1 MQTEIRKKIKFGET
15 EILVTNVY
23 PFMYSNGK
31 IVLRVSALEK
41 DTDEAT
47 LKLLKDNQGVVEQWE
62 QTITVDDEGN
72 TTEGEWVLKMTHEN
86 YNSGDYTSSYT
97 NGEYSCE
104 VTRVGVTEQKIKS
117 LEDELANTNESL
129 EQTNA
134 NLEFVALMADVEI

>member
-31 IVLRVSALEK
+31 VVLRVSASETN
-41 DTDEAT
+41 TDEAT

-62 QTITVDDEGN
+62 QTVTTNDDGTVV
-72 TTEGEWVLKMTHEN
+72 EGEWVLKMTHEN
-86 YNSGDYTSSYT
+86 YNSGDYTSSYA

-104 VTRVGVTEQKIKS
+104 VTKLSKYDTQLKQLQADSDFALALLGV
-117 LEDELANTNESL
+117 L
-129 EQTNA
+129 
-134 NLEFVALMADVEI
+134 

>member
-31 IVLRVSALEK
+31 IVLRVSALEAN
-41 DTDEAT
+41 TDEAT

-62 QTITVDDEGN
+62 QTVTTNDDGTVV
-72 TTEGEWVLKMTHEN
+72 EGEWVLKMTHEN
-86 YNSGDYTSSYT
+86 YTSGDYTSSYS

-104 VTRVGVTEQKIKS
+104 VTKLSKYDIQLNQVQADADYALALLGA
-117 LEDELANTNESL
+117 LE
-129 EQTNA
+129 
-134 NLEFVALMADVEI
+134 

>member
-31 IVLRVSALEK
+31 IVLRVSALEAN
-41 DTDEAT
+41 TDEAT

-62 QTITVDDEGN
+62 QTVTTNDDGTVV
-72 TTEGEWVLKMTHEN
+72 EGEWVLKMTHEN
-86 YNSGDYTSSYT
+86 YNSGDYTSSYA

-104 VTRVGVTEQKIKS
+104 VTKLSKYDIQLNQVQADADYALALLGA
-117 LEDELANTNESL
+117 LE
-129 EQTNA
+129 
-134 NLEFVALMADVEI
+134 

>member
-31 IVLRVSALEK
+31 VVLRVSALESN
-41 DTDEAT
+41 TDEAT
-47 LKLLKDNQGVVEQWE
+47 LKLLKDNKGVVEQWE

-86 YNSGDYTSSYT
+86 YNSGDYTSSYA

-104 VTRVGVTEQKIKS
+104 VTRVGVTEQKVKS
-117 LEDELANTNESL
+117 LEDELANTNEAL

>member
-31 IVLRVSALEK
+31 IVLRVSALESN
-41 DTDEAT
+41 TDEAT

-62 QTITVDDEGN
+62 QTVTTNDDGTVVEG
-72 TTEGEWVLKMTHEN
+72 GWKLKMTHEN
-86 YNSGDYTSSYT
+86 YNSGDYTSSYA

-104 VTRVGVTEQKIKS
+104 VTKLSKYDIQLKQLQADSDFALALLGV
-117 LEDELANTNESL
+117 L
-129 EQTNA
+129 
-134 NLEFVALMADVEI
+134 

>member
-31 IVLRVSALEK
+31 VVLRVSALEK

-62 QTITVDDEGN
+62 QTVTTNDDGTVV
-72 TTEGEWVLKMTHEN
+72 EGEWELKITHEN
-86 YNSGDYTSSYT
+86 YNTCDYTSSYT

-104 VTRVGVTEQKIKS
+104 VTKLSKYDI
-117 LEDELANTNESL
+117 ELKQLRADTD
-129 EQTNA
+129 
-134 NLEFVALMADVEI
+134 FVFAMEGLL

>member
-31 IVLRVSALEK
+31 VVLRVSALEAN
-41 DTDEAT
+41 TDEAT

-62 QTITVDDEGN
+62 QTVTTNDDGTVV
-72 TTEGEWVLKMTHEN
+72 EGEWVLKMTHEN
-86 YNSGDYTSSYT
+86 YTSGDYTSSYA

-104 VTRVGVTEQKIKS
+104 VTKLSKYDIQLKQLQADSDFALALLGV
-117 LEDELANTNESL
+117 L
-129 EQTNA
+129 
-134 NLEFVALMADVEI
+134 

>member
-31 IVLRVSALEK
+31 VVLRVSALEAN
-41 DTDEAT
+41 TDEAT

-62 QTITVDDEGN
+62 QTVTTNDDGTVV
-72 TTEGEWVLKMTHEN
+72 EGEWVLKMTHEN
-86 YNSGDYTSSYT
+86 YTSGDYTSSYA

-104 VTRVGVTEQKIKS
+104 VTKLSKYDIQ
-117 LEDELANTNESL
+117 L
-129 EQTNA
+129 EQLQA
-134 NLEFVALMADVEI
+134 DSDFALALLGVL

>member
-31 IVLRVSALEK
+31 VVLRVSALEAN
-41 DTDEAT
+41 TDEAT

-62 QTITVDDEGN
+62 QAVTIDDEGN
-72 TTEGEWVLKMTHEN
+72 ATEGEWELKMTHEN
-86 YNSGDYTSSYT
+86 YNTGDYTSSYT

-104 VTRVGVTEQKIKS
+104 VTKLSKYDIQLNQVQADADYALALLGA
-117 LEDELANTNESL
+117 LE
-129 EQTNA
+129 
-134 NLEFVALMADVEI
+134 

>member
-31 IVLRVSALEK
+31 IVLRVSASEAN
-41 DTDEAT
+41 TDEAT

-62 QTITVDDEGN
+62 QTVTTNDDGTVV
-72 TTEGEWVLKMTHEN
+72 EGEWVLKMTHEN
-86 YNSGDYTSSYT
+86 YTSGDYTSSYA

-104 VTRVGVTEQKIKS
+104 VTKLSKYDIQLKQLQADSDFALALLGV
-117 LEDELANTNESL
+117 L
-129 EQTNA
+129 
-134 NLEFVALMADVEI
+134 

>member
-31 IVLRVSALEK
+31 IVLRVSALEAN
-41 DTDEAT
+41 TDEAT

-72 TTEGEWVLKMTHEN
+72 TTEGEWALKMTHEN

-104 VTRVGVTEQKIKS
+104 VTKLSKYDIQLKQLQADSDFALALLGV
-117 LEDELANTNESL
+117 L
-129 EQTNA
+129 
-134 NLEFVALMADVEI
+134 

>member
-31 IVLRVSALEK
+31 IVLRVSALEAN
-41 DTDEAT
+41 TDEAT

-62 QTITVDDEGN
+62 QTVTTNDDGTVVD
-72 TTEGEWVLKMTHEN
+72 GEWELKMTHEN
-86 YNSGDYTSSYT
+86 YNSGDYTSSYA

-104 VTRVGVTEQKIKS
+104 VTKLSKYDIQLKQLQADSDFALALLGV
-117 LEDELANTNESL
+117 L
-129 EQTNA
+129 
-134 NLEFVALMADVEI
+134 

>member
-31 IVLRVSALEK
+31 IVLRVSALEAN
-41 DTDEAT
+41 TDEAT

-104 VTRVGVTEQKIKS
+104 VTKLSKYDIQLKQLQADSDFALALLGV
-117 LEDELANTNESL
+117 L
-129 EQTNA
+129 
-134 NLEFVALMADVEI
+134 

>member
-31 IVLRVSALEK
+31 IVLRVSALEAN
-41 DTDEAT
+41 TDEAT

-62 QTITVDDEGN
+62 QTVTTNDDGTVV
-72 TTEGEWVLKMTHEN
+72 EGEWVLKMTHEN
-86 YNSGDYTSSYT
+86 YNTGDYTSSYS

-104 VTRVGVTEQKIKS
+104 VTKLSKYDIQLNQLQADSDFALALLGV
-117 LEDELANTNESL
+117 L
-129 EQTNA
+129 
-134 NLEFVALMADVEI
+134 

>member
-31 IVLRVSALEK
+31 IVLRVSALEAN
-41 DTDEAT
+41 TDEAT

-62 QTITVDDEGN
+62 QTVTTNDDSTVV
-72 TTEGEWVLKMTHEN
+72 EGEWVPKMTHEN
-86 YNSGDYTSSYT
+86 YNSGDYTSSYA

-104 VTRVGVTEQKIKS
+104 VTKLSKYDIQLKQLQADSDFALALLGV
-117 LEDELANTNESL
+117 L
-129 EQTNA
+129 
-134 NLEFVALMADVEI
+134 

>member
-31 IVLRVSALEK
+31 VVLRVSALEK

-62 QTITVDDEGN
+62 QTVTTNDDGTVV
-72 TTEGEWVLKMTHEN
+72 EGEWVLKMTHEN
-86 YNSGDYTSSYT
+86 YNSGDYTSSYA

-104 VTRVGVTEQKIKS
+104 VTKLSKYDIQLKQLQADSDFALALLGV
-117 LEDELANTNESL
+117 L
-129 EQTNA
+129 
-134 NLEFVALMADVEI
+134 

>member
-31 IVLRVSALEK
+31 IVLRVSALEAN
-41 DTDEAT
+41 TDEAT

-62 QTITVDDEGN
+62 QTVTTNDDGTVV
-72 TTEGEWVLKMTHEN
+72 EGEWVLKMTHEN
-86 YNSGDYTSSYT
+86 YTSGDYTSSYT

-104 VTRVGVTEQKIKS
+104 VTKLSKYDIQ
-117 LEDELANTNESL
+117 L
-129 EQTNA
+129 EQLQA
-134 NLEFVALMADVEI
+134 DSDFALALLGVL

>member
-31 IVLRVSALEK
+31 IVLRVSALEAN
-41 DTDEAT
+41 TDEAT

-62 QTITVDDEGN
+62 QTVTTNDDGTVV
-72 TTEGEWVLKMTHEN
+72 EGEWELKMTHEN
-86 YNSGDYTSSYT
+86 YTSGDYTSSYA

-104 VTRVGVTEQKIKS
+104 VTKLSKYDIQ
-117 LEDELANTNESL
+117 L
-129 EQTNA
+129 EQLQA
-134 NLEFVALMADVEI
+134 DSDFALALLGVL

>member
-47 LKLLKDNQGVVEQWE
+47 LKLLKDNQGVIEQWE
-62 QTITVDDEGN
+62 QTVTTNDDGTVI
-72 TTEGEWVLKMTHEN
+72 EGEWELKMTHEN
-86 YNSGDYTSSYT
+86 YNSGDYTSSYAT
-97 NGEYSCE
+97 GEYSCE
-104 VTRVGVTEQKIKS
+104 VTKLSKYDI
-117 LEDELANTNESL
+117 ELKKTR
-129 EQTNA
+129 
-134 NLEFVALMADVEI
+134 ADVDFVMAMEGLL